1 MNFPFLSNF
10 VQDVEIFY
18 RRRGGDDVVEPHE
31 RWLSTVAATP
41 DVIAMTFVPIS
52 SLISGIPGNGY
63 LSHAVN
69 LYMRCMC
76 LFSFFICAACHVLTQ

>member
-1 MNFPFLSNF
+1 MTDSH
-10 VQDVEIFY
+10 QK
-18 RRRGGDDVVEPHE
+18 
-31 RWLSTVAATP
+31 WLLTVPETP

-69 LYMRCMC
+69 LYMRCTA
-76 LFSFFICAACHVLTQ
+76 LFLHSFA

>member
-1 MNFPFLSNF
+1 M
-10 VQDVEIFY
+10 VES
-18 RRRGGDDVVEPHE
+18 HQK
-31 RWLSTVAATP
+31 WLLTVPETP

-69 LYMRCMC
+69 LYMRCTS
-76 LFSFFICAACHVLTQ
+76 LPFYSSFAISVLL